1 MERKNPE
8 FVKNELNRRAAV
20 LAQPPVKKE
29 SAQDQIEVMTFML
42 ASERYALETSYVRE
56 VWPLTS
62 YIPVPHT
69 PSFVLGVTNV
79 HGQICSIV
87 DLKQFFS
94 LPSSGITNLNKLVIL
109 ENGDMCFGIL
119 ADEVLGTESLAKGGL
134 SSADEWRGID
144 HTYLTGITC
153 DRLIVLNAERILA
166 DKRLVVNE
174 TVEV

>member
-1 MERKNPE
+1 MERKDPT
-8 FVKNELNRRAAV
+8 FVKKELNRRATV
-20 LAQPPVKKE
+20 LAQPPAQE
-29 SAQDQIEVMTFML
+29 EHAQDRIEVMTFLL
-42 ASERYALETSYVRE
+42 ASERYALETRYVRE

-62 YIPVPHT
+62 CIPVPHT
-69 PSFVLGVTNV
+69 PSFVLGVTSV
-79 HGQICSIV
+79 HGEICSVV

-94 LPSSGITNLNKLVIL
+94 LPSNGITNLNKLVIL
-109 ENGDMCFGIL
+109 EKGDMCFGIL
-119 ADEVLGTESLAKGGL
+119 ADEVLGTESLAKDGL

-144 HTYLTGITC
+144 HTYLAGITC